1 VLTADL
7 NYIVSKCHKIL
18 SKSNFEATGKDV
30 ASFMYIIVTI
40 FALILFTTEILK
52 LHFFIEFFKHRM
64 ITL

>member
-30 ASFMYIIVTI
+30 ASFVYIIVTI
-40 FALILFTTEILK
+40 FALILFVKITTEILK
-52 LHFFIEFFKHRM
+52 LRFLIDLF
-64 ITL
+64 